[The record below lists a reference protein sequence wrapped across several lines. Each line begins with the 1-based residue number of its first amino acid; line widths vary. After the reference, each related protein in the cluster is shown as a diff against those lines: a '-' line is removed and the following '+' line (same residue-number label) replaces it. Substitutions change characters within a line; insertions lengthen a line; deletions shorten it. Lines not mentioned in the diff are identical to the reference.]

1 MDLEFLRK
9 AQEEDAVISRLIH
22 FKENGRP
29 SQDEICL
36 ENALVCVAM
45 HDWNKLKIE
54 HDGILYRKTNE
65 REQLEL
71 PRKYHRLVLKHLHE
85 ELGHVGA
92 NRVIELAGK
101 GSIGHIWHE
110 ISSIMLLKCVNV
122 LKAESQFFMN
132 VHRHRVLK

>member
-9 AQEEDAVISRLIH
+9 AQSEDAVISRLIH

-36 ENALVCVAM
+36 ENTLVRTAM
-45 HDWNKLKIE
+45 HEWNKLKLE

-65 REQLEL
+65 RKQLVL
-71 PRKYHRLVLKHLHE
+71 PGKYHHLVLKHLHE

-92 NRVIELAGK
+92 NRVIELAR
-101 GSIGHIWHE
+101 E
-110 ISSIMLLKCVNV
+110 
-122 LKAESQFFMN
+122 
-132 VHRHRVLK
+132 